1 MTERIEH
8 HHFFH
13 QDSADCA
20 IGRRLDLILARLEQ
34 LIMIDATTQKSLDNL
49 NAAVAAQ
56 TTVEASV
63 ETLLTG
69 MAAQIAA
76 LKTGV
81 TDPAVLAA
89 IDSAAAIVIADNA
102 KTAAAVA
109 ANTPAA

>member
-1 MTERIEH
+1 M
-8 HHFFH
+8 
-13 QDSADCA
+13 
-20 IGRRLDLILARLEQ
+20 
-34 LIMIDATTQKSLDNL
+34 DATTQTSIDQL

-76 LKTGV
+76 LKTGQ

-89 IDSAAAIVIADNA
+89 IDSASAIVGANNA
-102 KTAAAVA
+102 KASAAVA